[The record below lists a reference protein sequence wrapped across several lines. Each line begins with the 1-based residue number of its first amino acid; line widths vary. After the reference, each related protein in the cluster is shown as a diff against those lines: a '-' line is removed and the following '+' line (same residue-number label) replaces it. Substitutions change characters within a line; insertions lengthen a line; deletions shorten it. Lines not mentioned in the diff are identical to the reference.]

1 MRRIL
6 LAVLT
11 LALLAIPAYHIRA
24 STDHVWI
31 DDLSSGTPSS
41 LTGTGTVTLAA
52 DAPPA
57 PEYMGTWAQAGEY
70 LSPAHTFSRSVA
82 AVTLDTDTTLPEGTA
97 VRLDVRAQNMLGG
110 WQLWQEA
117 PRGARV
123 AFEYPSSVVQFRLT
137 LLGNGQSPN
146 TRSVAVTAEW
156 GDGAVSML
164 ATAPTY
170 RIYATREGLVGR
182 RTANGHIIQPNDHF
196 VALPSWRSLS
206 SRGGYEYQVRV
217 TYNGRSAVVPVWDV
231 GPWNTHDNYW
241 STNREMWKDLPR
253 GKPQAQAA
261 RLEGYNNGRDERGR
275 RPNLPNG
282 IDIADGTFWAL
293 GIPDNAWVEV
303 TFLWE
308 GADPGGG
315 SSAPPSSAP
324 TPTPPPVVPPPA
336 GSSVV
341 DNSDAGF
348 TEVSGTWFDARCGV
362 NNDSHR
368 WTFTASTAAKAENIG
383 EWTAPIASAG
393 FYEVFAYLPACGKPA
408 TRNAT
413 YSVEHDGKT
422 TKVKL
427 DQEGHQQAWSSLGT
441 YYFQPGNRISL
452 DDFTGERGLS
462 VRYDALAW
470 VPRPDTVPPSDAVP
484 PSDTVPPSAAI
495 TGVRDLGDGRFEI
508 IWSGQDDQGVAS
520 FDIQVQRDDGPWRDW
535 LLATADTNGTF
546 LVEDV
551 QPSIY
556 SFRARARDW
565 AGNQGNY
572 PDSAQ
577 QSTGLGTR

>member
-31 DDLSSGTPSS
+31 DDLSSGTPTS
-41 LTGTGTVTLAA
+41 LIGTGTVTLAP

-57 PEYMGTWAQAGEY
+57 PEYMGAWARSGEY
-70 LSPAHTFSRSVA
+70 LSPLHTFPRSVA
-82 AVTLDTDTTLPEGTA
+82 AVSLDTDTTLPDGAA
-97 VRLDVRAQNMLGG
+97 VRLDVRAQNPLGG

-123 AFEYPSSVVQFRLT
+123 EFEYPSYVVQFRLS
-137 LLGNGQSPN
+137 LLSNGATPN
-146 TRSVAVTAEW
+146 ARSVAVTAEW
-156 GDGAVSML
+156 GEGGVSMM

-182 RTANGHIIQPNDHF
+182 RTANGHIIRPNDHF

-206 SRGGYEYQVRV
+206 SQGGYEYQVRI
-217 TYNGRSAVVPVWDV
+217 TYNGRSAIAPVWDV

-253 GKPQAQAA
+253 GKPEAQAA
-261 RLEGYNNGRDERGR
+261 RLDGYNNGRDERGR

-282 IDIADGTFWAL
+282 IDIGDGTFWDL

-308 GADPGGG
+308 GADPGGSG
-315 SSAPPSSAP
+315 SPAAPSAPGP
-324 TPTPPPVVPPPA
+324 TATPPPVIPPPA
-336 GSSVV
+336 GASVV
-341 DNSDAGF
+341 DNSEAGF
-348 TEVSGTWFDARCGV
+348 KEVSGTWFDGKCGV

-383 EWTAPIASAG
+383 EWYAPITSGG
-393 FYEVFAYLPACGKPA
+393 FYELFVYLPACGKPA
-408 TRNAT
+408 TRSAT
-413 YSVEHDGKT
+413 YSIEHDGSV

-427 DQEGHQQAWSSLGT
+427 DQEDNQQAWTSLGT
-441 YYFQPGNRISL
+441 YYFQPGNRVSL

-462 VRYDALAW
+462 VRYDAVAW
-470 VPRPDTVPPSDAVP
+470 VPRSDTTPPSV
-484 PSDTVPPSAAI
+484 TV

-508 IWSGQDDQGVAS
+508 AWKGADDQAGVAS
-520 FDIQVQRDDGPWRDW
+520 YDVQVQRDDGPWQDW
-535 LLATADTNGTF
+535 LLATADQSGTF
-546 LVEDV
+546 LVQDV
-551 QPSIY
+551 QPAIY

-565 AGNQGNY
+565 AGNQSEY
-572 PDSAQ
+572 PDAAQ
-577 QSTGLGTR
+577 QSTALATR